1 MLWLLAVLNSPVES
15 IEKIDPK
22 FIIENRECLVYCI
35 KKLEITD
42 DWENINL
49 LTSEDIANHQLGIL
63 QGTYQILKN
72 TPFVKDFHPR
82 YKIAPAETFSHSLQ
96 MIRQHKYYL
105 QERLEW
111 ELDREDVLRE
121 AIRQTERCYLIW
133 DAIVDINSGD
143 HRKCYKRLAYSNLIT
158 LLGDE
163 LGAEILPDMI
173 PQWTARKR

>member
-1 MLWLLAVLNSPVES
+1 MSLIETMLWLLAVLNSPVES

-82 YKIAPAETFSHSLQ
+82 DNI
-96 MIRQHKYYL
+96 
-105 QERLEW
+105 
-111 ELDREDVLRE
+111 LR
-121 AIRQTERCYLIW
+121 R
-133 DAIVDINSGD
+133 
-143 HRKCYKRLAYSNLIT
+143 
-158 LLGDE
+158 
-163 LGAEILPDMI
+163 
-173 PQWTARKR
+173 